1 MVNPEQDRPARRIRS
16 VEIALNVI
24 DVIQEEGRVGV
35 TELAD
40 ELGHSKSTIHSHL
53 RTLEE
58 KEFLVREDDRYR
70 MSLQIL
76 NMANHVREQV
86 GNYEVI
92 RDEIDMLAVETG
104 EIAQFGLEEHGQVA
118 YLYKTTGERGVE
130 TASEVGAQQPMHST
144 ALGKTI
150 LSCLSEER
158 TEELI
163 QSMEFERKI
172 PNTITSESQLR
183 EELEAIRE
191 RGYGID
197 DEENIEGLRCVAA
210 PVSDNGDVLGAVSI
224 TGPSSRFTIDRIH
237 DDLSDRVQRA
247 ANVIELN
254 TKFAQ

>member
-86 GNYEVI
+86 GN
-92 RDEIDMLAVETG
+92 
-104 EIAQFGLEEHGQVA
+104 
-118 YLYKTTGERGVE
+118 
-130 TASEVGAQQPMHST
+130 
-144 ALGKTI
+144 
-150 LSCLSEER
+150 
-158 TEELI
+158 
-163 QSMEFERKI
+163 
-172 PNTITSESQLR
+172 
-183 EELEAIRE
+183 
-191 RGYGID
+191 
-197 DEENIEGLRCVAA
+197 
-210 PVSDNGDVLGAVSI
+210 
-224 TGPSSRFTIDRIH
+224 
-237 DDLSDRVQRA
+237 
-247 ANVIELN
+247 
-254 TKFAQ
+254 